1 MLYKFVGVIVWRV
14 LSFITEMTVA
24 GKALVVPYIILICTE
39 KCAEY
44 FVCISSISG
53 GYYSENIRVGITLE
67 TIRCV
72 GGAHI
77 I

>member
-1 MLYKFVGVIVWRV
+1 MLYKFVGVIVWQV
-14 LSFITEMTVA
+14 LCFITELIVA
-24 GKALVVPYIILICTE
+24 GKALVVPYIILICIE